1 MQYAKPAKRSRIP
14 KTFRRAHAFL
24 ATFEMNRYIALC
36 ILLPFA
42 AHAVGFDAS
51 EGSLVLYR
59 LASPFSPLDD
69 HVLRRDG
76 AGRYFVSTGVEGLP
90 SSAAWEV
97 VPNEECAMLR
107 SVPPVQ
113 AAQASVVA
121 ANDRA
126 LPPLCAAEFE
136 GTCTSRDGRLRVF
149 TRFEGTHK
157 VRRVRSGVYGGEGW
171 MDDKFYSGRRVLG
184 FEDVASGK
192 RALFVERLKGSRGYS
207 APSGRISYLP
217 EPGIVLVLG
226 IAPEKKPLV
235 SYCIRL
241 PPRK

>member
-1 MQYAKPAKRSRIP
+1 
-14 KTFRRAHAFL
+14 
-24 ATFEMNRYIALC
+24 MNRYIALC
-36 ILLPFA
+36 MLLPFA
-42 AHAVGFDAS
+42 THAAGFDAS
-51 EGSLVLYR
+51 EGTLLLYR
-59 LASPFSPLDD
+59 LASPTSPIDD

-90 SSAAWEV
+90 SAAAWEV

-107 SVPPVQ
+107 SVPSVQ
-113 AAQASVVA
+113 APAVA

-149 TRFEGTHK
+149 TRFKGTHK
-157 VRRVRSGVYGGEGW
+157 VRRVRSGFYGGEGW
-171 MDDKFYSGRRVLG
+171 MEDKFYSGRRVLG

-226 IAPEKKPLV
+226 IAAEKKPLV

-241 PPRK
+241 PPRT